1 MRLIRI
7 DRSSRGARSTALQDQ
22 HDRLAGLVGLDEWS
36 VEFVLVEDRDMQELN
51 RQFRDK
57 DTVTDVLSFGNLLE
71 TGDGPPIL
79 AANKAGA
86 FHDLWLDPIDGAVT
100 EMGQIIMAPG
110 FIEDR
115 CAERGWDPDAE
126 LLLLMAHGLL
136 HLLGWDH
143 QDDAS
148 RRVMVARET
157 ELLAH
162 CGIPHPIREGEGE

>member
-1 MRLIRI
+1 MKLIRI
-7 DRSSRGARSTALQDQ
+7 DRSSRGARSVALLDQ
-22 HDRLAGLVGLDEWS
+22 HDRLASLVGLTEWS
-36 VEFVLVEDRDMQELN
+36 VEYALVEDQEMQELN

-57 DTVTDVLSFGNLLE
+57 NAVTDVLSFGSLLE
-71 TGDGPPIL
+71 TGDGTPVL
-79 AANKAGA
+79 AAGQGGA
-86 FHDLWLDPIDGAVT
+86 FHDLWLDPIDGAVS
-100 EMGQIIMAPG
+100 EMGQIIMAPA

-148 RRVMVARET
+148 RRAMVARET